1 MYLFLI
7 YIVIKIINLKIAQS
21 NYIIYVL
28 IWRLNFMLSILI
40 GVILVYIEMI

>member
-1 MYLFLI
+1 MYLFFI
-7 YIVIKIINLKIAQS
+7 YIVIKKINLKIVQS

-40 GVILVYIEMI
+40 GVILVNIEMI

>member
-40 GVILVYIEMI
+40 GVILVNIEMI